1 MKKILSAAALV
12 SVMLLA
18 SCTSTPGALYR
29 WYGYPAAASDY
40 AKNPED
46 SRLKALLSQYEKIM
60 AGQET
65 ALRQE
70 VPPGLCADYGFML
83 IQAGR
88 TAEGMELLDREVQLY
103 PESEILV
110 QKLVSKIRK
119 ED

>member
-1 MKKILSAAALV
+1 MKKILSAAALF
-12 SVMLLA
+12 SVLFLA
-18 SCTSTPGALYR
+18 SCTSTPDALYS

-40 AKNPED
+40 ARNPED
-46 SRLKALLSQYEKIM
+46 SKLEALLFQYEKIM
-60 AGQET
+60 TGKDS